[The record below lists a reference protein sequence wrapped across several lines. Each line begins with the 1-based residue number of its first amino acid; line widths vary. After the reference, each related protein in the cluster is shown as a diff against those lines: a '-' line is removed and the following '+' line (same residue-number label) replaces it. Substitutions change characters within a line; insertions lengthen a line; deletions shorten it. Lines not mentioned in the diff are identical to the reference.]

1 MRTLF
6 EIIIGALI
14 FIGID
19 RLSKLI
25 SSSIVDKNYEKKNI
39 EKVML
44 RIEITTLFMTL
55 FIAIHFM

>member
-1 MRTLF
+1 MGTLV
-6 EIIIGALI
+6 EILIGSLI

-25 SSSIVDKNYEKKNI
+25 SSSIVNKDHDI

-44 RIEITTLFMTL
+44 RIEITTLFLAL
-55 FIAIHFM
+55 FIATHFM

>member
-1 MRTLF
+1 MRTLL

>member
-1 MRTLF
+1 MGTLV
-6 EIIIGALI
+6 EILIGSLI

-25 SSSIVDKNYEKKNI
+25 SSSIENKDHDI

-44 RIEITTLFMTL
+44 RIEITTLFLAL
-55 FIAIHFM
+55 FIATHFM

>member
-1 MRTLF
+1 MRTLL
-6 EIIIGALI
+6 EIFIGSLI

-25 SSSIVDKNYEKKNI
+25 SSSIVDGSQKNI